1 MSAEAGDKPAAS
13 TAGPYEGVGNSLKI
27 VRERQGLSLVDVAAR
42 TRIRRQHLD
51 AIEGGRFTELPGPI
65 YITGFLR
72 TYAETLGLDPEQVVQ
87 NFQSESDI
95 ARQRK
100 ELVFPMPR
108 PEQRTPRLLLVLLA
122 LIVAIGAYAVWYR
135 YQETFRSGAE
145 LVKAVPGR
153 LADLVPPPTPIMA
166 APRPAP
172 TPAAPAAAAT
182 ASAPVPAPAPT
193 PSASPATAVTAPVMA
208 TAPVPPAPVPATPTP
223 AASPVSAAS
232 PAVTP
237 APPPTP
243 APAPAPAPVV
253 AAAPAVPVPVPVPTS
268 ATAAVSTPPATSTAR
283 FGGDPGR
290 VVIKADAQSWVQV
303 RGPNN
308 EPLFTRLMAAGESY
322 AVPGREGL
330 TLATGNAGGILLTL
344 DGKALPRLGDTG
356 EVKRGVTLDAEG
368 LKTALKVE

>member
-1 MSAEAGDKPAAS
+1 MLRKGIKPVMSAEAGDKPAAS
-13 TAGPYEGVGNSLKI
+13 IAGPYEGVGHSLKI

-51 AIEGGRFTELPGPI
+51 AIEGGRFAELPGPI

-72 TYAETLGLDPEQVVQ
+72 TYAETLGLEPEQVVQ

-122 LIVAIGAYAVWYR
+122 LAVAVGAYAVWYR

-166 APRPAP
+166 APRPAMPPPAPIDTTPATTSPPPPAAALASTPSASAAALPAPATAPAATPAPVTSPVAQP
-172 TPAAPAAAAT
+172 TSAAPAA
-182 ASAPVPAPAPT
+182 
-193 PSASPATAVTAPVMA
+193 
-208 TAPVPPAPVPATPTP
+208 PPI
-223 AASPVSAAS
+223 AASPVPPTPTAA
-232 PAVTP
+232 PTVAPTVTA
-237 APPPTP
+237 APPPP
-243 APAPAPAPVV
+243 A
-253 AAAPAVPVPVPVPTS
+253 
-268 ATAAVSTPPATSTAR
+268 STALASTASSR
-283 FGGDPGR
+283 FGSDPGR
-290 VVIKADAQSWVQV
+290 VVIRAEAQSWVQV

-308 EPLFTRLMAAGESY
+308 EPLFTRLMAPGETY

-356 EVKRGVTLDAEG
+356 EVKRGVALDADG

>member
-1 MSAEAGDKPAAS
+1 VLRKGIKPVMSAEAGDKPAAS
-13 TAGPYEGVGNSLKI
+13 IAGPYEGVGHSLKI

-72 TYAETLGLDPEQVVQ
+72 TYAETLGLEPEQVVQ

-122 LIVAIGAYAVWYR
+122 LAVAAGAYAVWYR

-166 APRPAP
+166 APRPAMPPVAPIDATP
-172 TPAAPAAAAT
+172 TTSSATAPAATAQPAAVASVAPLSVPPPTAPAPAVSQPAPSSQPAAAAT
-182 ASAPVPAPAPT
+182 
-193 PSASPATAVTAPVMA
+193 
-208 TAPVPPAPVPATPTP
+208 VPPAPPVP
-223 AASPVSAAS
+223 PVA
-232 PAVTP
+232 
-237 APPPTP
+237 
-243 APAPAPAPVV
+243 APAPVV
-253 AAAPAVPVPVPVPTS
+253 AATSPTPATTP
-268 ATAAVSTPPATSTAR
+268 ATPPATGASTTR
-283 FGGDPGR
+283 FGSDPGR
-290 VVIKADAQSWVQV
+290 VVIRAEAQSWVQV

-308 EPLFTRLMAAGESY
+308 EPLFTRLMAPGETY

-356 EVKRGVTLDAEG
+356 EVKRGVTLDADG

>member
-1 MSAEAGDKPAAS
+1 MLRKGIKPVMSAEAGDKPAAS
-13 TAGPYEGVGNSLKI
+13 IAGPYEGVGHSLKI

-72 TYAETLGLDPEQVVQ
+72 TYAETLGLEPEQVVQ

-108 PEQRTPRLLLVLLA
+108 PEQRSPRLLLVLVALA
-122 LIVAIGAYAVWYR
+122 VAVGAYAVWYR

-166 APRPAP
+166 APRPAMPPVAPIDATP
-172 TPAAPAAAAT
+172 TTSSPTAPSAITQPAAVASAAPLSVPPPTAPAPAASQPAPSSQPAAAAT
-182 ASAPVPAPAPT
+182 VPPVAAPASVVATTNPAPAT
-193 PSASPATAVTAPVMA
+193 T
-208 TAPVPPAPVPATPTP
+208 
-223 AASPVSAAS
+223 
-232 PAVTP
+232 
-237 APPPTP
+237 
-243 APAPAPAPVV
+243 
-253 AAAPAVPVPVPVPTS
+253 AAAPP
-268 ATAAVSTPPATSTAR
+268 AAPASTTR
-283 FGGDPGR
+283 FGSDPGR
-290 VVIKADAQSWVQV
+290 VVIRAEAQSWVQV

-308 EPLFTRLMAAGESY
+308 EPLFTRLMAPGETY

-356 EVKRGVTLDAEG
+356 EVKRGVTLDADG